1 MKITLDT
8 KSILIGI
15 LATGLCLT
23 IISSKNY
30 DGPSD
35 GRYKTEVNNNNV
47 VIILDTET
55 GKYIIAPE
63 VRDAGKIQWLKGEF
77 QSTFSSAKD
86 NKKE

>member
-8 KSILIGI
+8 KSIFIGI
-15 LATGLCLT
+15 LSAGLVLT

-30 DGPSD
+30 DMPAE
-35 GRYKTEVNNNNV
+35 GRYRTEINNNNV
-47 VIILDTET
+47 IVILDTQT

-77 QSTFSSAKD
+77 QNTFNTAKD
-86 NKKE
+86 NKK

>member
-1 MKITLDT
+1 MKIALDT

-30 DGPSD
+30 DEPTD

-47 VIILDTET
+47 IVILDTQT